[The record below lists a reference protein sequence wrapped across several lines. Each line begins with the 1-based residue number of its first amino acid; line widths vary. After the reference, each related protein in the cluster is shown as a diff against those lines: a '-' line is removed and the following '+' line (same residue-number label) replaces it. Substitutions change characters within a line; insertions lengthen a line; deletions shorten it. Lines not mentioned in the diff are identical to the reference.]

1 MKSYKIDGNKQV
13 IFSKDMN
20 LIELIDADYHLLS
33 VLMRLDIELPF
44 GDITVEQ
51 MCKRY
56 GMSPTLFLMICRIYS
71 AADYTPDYT
80 TLAIDDITYVI
91 KYLRAS
97 HRYYQNTLLPRITAG
112 VDGVLQL
119 CEERQ
124 RIALGKFC
132 RDYADEV
139 RAHLEYEENEI
150 FPYIE
155 ALVRNDRQMISIS
168 DFVHNHTDICEK
180 IDDMKS
186 LVVKYLPESC
196 SIAQRCD
203 LLFDIF
209 ALREDLARHTLLEM
223 KILAPLVERE
233 ERRLK

>member
-56 GMSPTLFLMICRIYS
+56 EMSPTLFLMICQIYS
-71 AADYTPDYT
+71 ATDYTPDYS

-97 HRYYQNTLLPRITAG
+97 HRYYQNTLLPRITST
-112 VDGVLQL
+112 
-119 CEERQ
+119 
-124 RIALGKFC
+124 
-132 RDYADEV
+132 
-139 RAHLEYEENEI
+139 H
-150 FPYIE
+150 
-155 ALVRNDRQMISIS
+155 
-168 DFVHNHTDICEK
+168 
-180 IDDMKS
+180 S
-186 LVVKYLPESC
+186 L
-196 SIAQRCD
+196 R
-203 LLFDIF
+203 
-209 ALREDLARHTLLEM
+209 
-223 KILAPLVERE
+223 
-233 ERRLK
+233 